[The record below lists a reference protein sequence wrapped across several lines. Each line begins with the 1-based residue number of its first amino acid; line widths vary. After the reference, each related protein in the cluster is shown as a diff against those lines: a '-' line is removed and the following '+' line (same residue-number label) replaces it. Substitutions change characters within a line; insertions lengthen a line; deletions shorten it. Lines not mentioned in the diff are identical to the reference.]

1 MSPAADLPVAVSL
14 VEVADDVL
22 ERLLA
27 VAVRDAAA
35 NEVTPP
41 LGKAEGWTA
50 ERIDWFRDYH
60 RQATG
65 LDGPTR
71 QKTWAISYVGGLAGS
86 IRLRWTGP
94 GTLETGIWLTR
105 CCRGLGIGREA
116 LRQVKVLAAAAG
128 ATALVADTTS
138 GNRAALALLRGS
150 GAELAS
156 PATSD
161 VQALGP
167 GAAPVKARFPLG

>member
-1 MSPAADLPVAVSL
+1 MSPAADLPVVVFL
-14 VEVADDVL
+14 VEIEDDVL
-22 ERLLA
+22 EQLLA

-35 NEVTPP
+35 DEVTPA
-41 LGKAEGWTA
+41 LGNAEGWTA

-71 QKTWAISYVGGLAGS
+71 QKTWAISYAGGLAGS
-86 IRLRWTGP
+86 IRLRRTGP
-94 GTLETGIWLTR
+94 VTLETGIWLAR

-128 ATALVADTTS
+128 ATALAADTTS
-138 GNRAALALLRGS
+138 DNRAALALLRGS
-150 GAELAS
+150 GAELDS

-161 VQALGP
+161 VRALGS
-167 GAAPVKARFPLG
+167 GAAWVQARIPLG